1 MNKIEKTV
9 LYVKLF
15 NVYKDLLS
23 NAQKEIFSD
32 YYLMDLS
39 FSEIAENRG
48 ISRSAVE
55 DAVSKASRKLEE
67 FESKLKIVEITENLQ
82 QKLDILKEKSLN
94 MQEAED
100 IEEMKKELEYYGIW
114 GSYW

>member
-1 MNKIEKTV
+1 MDKIEKKV

-23 NAQKEIFSD
+23 NAQKEMISD
-32 YYLMDLS
+32 YYLADLS

-55 DAVSKASRKLEE
+55 DAISKGIKKLEE
-67 FESKLKIVEITENLQ
+67 YENKLKFNEKREILL
-82 QKLDILKEKSLN
+82 QKLAKLKEKSLN
-94 MQEAED
+94 MQEVEEIEN
-100 IEEMKKELEYYGIW
+100 IEEELDYYGI
-114 GSYW
+114 